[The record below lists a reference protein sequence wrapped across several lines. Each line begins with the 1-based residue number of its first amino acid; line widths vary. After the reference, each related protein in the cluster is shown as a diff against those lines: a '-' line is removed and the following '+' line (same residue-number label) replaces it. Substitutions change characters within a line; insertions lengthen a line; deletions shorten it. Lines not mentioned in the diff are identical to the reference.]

1 MNVNLTHQPTLIT
14 VQEFCKKYAVGRTK
28 AYELF
33 NAREV
38 EAKKIG
44 SRTLVVRVSAEKWFA
59 DLPYYCH

>member
-1 MNVNLTHQPTLIT
+1 MNANLNYKPSLIT

-44 SRTLVVRVSAEKWFA
+44 VRTLVVRESAEDWFER
-59 DLPYYCH
+59 LPLY

>member
-1 MNVNLTHQPTLIT
+1 MNVNLTHQPSLIT
-14 VQEFCKKYAVGRTK
+14 VQEFCEKYAVGRTK

-44 SRTLVVRVSAEKWFA
+44 VRTLVVRESAENWFER
-59 DLPYYCH
+59 LPAY